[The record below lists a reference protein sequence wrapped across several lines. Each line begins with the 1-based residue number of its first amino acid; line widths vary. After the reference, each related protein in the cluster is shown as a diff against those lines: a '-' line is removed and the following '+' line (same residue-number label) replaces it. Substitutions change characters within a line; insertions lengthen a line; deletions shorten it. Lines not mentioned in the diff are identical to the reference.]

1 MDKSDYEKL
10 ARLQTL
16 CIIQEMKVKADP
28 MKYIKEALN
37 LAFSLRDVL
46 DKIDTAAHGF
56 DDFSKPITKNPEY
69 IRLEQVIAQRLDKV
83 IKIISDYKA
92 NRII

>member
-1 MDKSDYEKL
+1 MDKSDYQKL

-28 MKYIKEALN
+28 MKYIKEAMN
-37 LAFSLRDVL
+37 IAFSLKEIL
-46 DKIDTAAHGF
+46 DKIDIAAHGF
-56 DDFSKPITKNPEY
+56 DDLSKPITRKPEY
-69 IRLEQVIAQRLDKV
+69 IRIEQIIAQRLDKV
-83 IKIISDYKA
+83 KNIISDYKA